1 MKKGRISSRL
11 MRGVDYQCH
20 RTAIRLYGVI
30 KIKPRRGFS
39 RQMLI
44 VIMLLS
50 AILTQTT
57 PQPAA
62 SVMTHLTG
70 PQTFGSGYPVVGI
83 LPEKHK
89 ATPPTMTNPKKHPTT

>member
-1 MKKGRISSRL
+1 

-62 SVMTHLTG
+62 SVITHLTA

-83 LPEKHK
+83 LPEKHT
-89 ATPPTMTNPKKHPTT
+89 AIHPTVTKTPKKHPTT